1 MNVVLTLWIVCLI
14 ILGFVN
20 HFCLKSI
27 EEQLSKET
35 GKKDFGKETY
45 GNSKKGN
52 N

>member
-14 ILGFVN
+14 ILGIVN

-35 GKKDFGKETY
+35 GKKDFGKDY
-45 GNSKKGN
+45 QKNRVKDR
-52 N
+52 